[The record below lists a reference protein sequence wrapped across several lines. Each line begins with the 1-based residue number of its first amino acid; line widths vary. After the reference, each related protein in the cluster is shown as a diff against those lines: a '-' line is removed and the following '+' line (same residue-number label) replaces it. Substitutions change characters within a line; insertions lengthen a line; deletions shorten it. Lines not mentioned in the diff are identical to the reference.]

1 MTHLIVE
8 RQSRSDDAGGNRDVE
23 SDMEK
28 THEPGK
34 LFDGL
39 EIRPYAYLSKTNFA
53 FLDLNSLRVSPEL
66 FERIKNCKDGEVEAQ
81 FKGIKILDLRK
92 YIICRN

>member
-1 MTHLIVE
+1 MTPLIVE
-8 RQSRSDDAGGNRDVE
+8 RQSRSDDAGCVRDVE

-28 THEPGK
+28 THKPGK

-39 EIRPYAYLSKTNFA
+39 EIRPYAYLANTKFA

-66 FERIKNCKDGEVEAQ
+66 FERIQNCKDGELEAQ
-81 FKGIKILDLRK
+81 FQGIKILDLRK
-92 YIICRN
+92 YQICRD